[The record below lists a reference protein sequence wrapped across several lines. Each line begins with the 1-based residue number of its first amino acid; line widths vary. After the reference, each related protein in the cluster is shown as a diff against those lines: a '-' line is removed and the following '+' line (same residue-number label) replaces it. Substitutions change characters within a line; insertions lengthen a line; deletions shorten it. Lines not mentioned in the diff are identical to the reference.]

1 MGCCGE
7 KRAAARSVASAIRQ
21 PFAVPQPQPAAAHR
35 AGTPAPLQ
43 PGMAVVNLRYR
54 ERSRIRVQGPA
65 SGRWYEFSDDQAVQP
80 VEPRDAAALLGTGFF
95 DPVF

>member
-1 MGCCGE
+1 
-7 KRAAARSVASAIRQ
+7 
-21 PFAVPQPQPAAAHR
+21 
-35 AGTPAPLQ
+35 
-43 PGMAVVNLRYR
+43 MAVVNLRYR